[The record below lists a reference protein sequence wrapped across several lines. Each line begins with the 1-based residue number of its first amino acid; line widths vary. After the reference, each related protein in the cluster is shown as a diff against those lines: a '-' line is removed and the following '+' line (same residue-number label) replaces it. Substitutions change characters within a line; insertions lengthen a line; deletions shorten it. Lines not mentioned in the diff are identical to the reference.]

1 MIDINILFSLARTDR
16 LVWFTFNKKRKRK
29 EWKKWKEM
37 NWIQIWT
44 RLTSP
49 SISSPLLFSAHDQM
63 ACHFKYCFEF
73 NFFFLNQFLL
83 LPFCW
88 PLNFNSSLFIC
99 NPRCVSS
106 TIKKYCHQNPV
117 WEKETKTKT
126 KQHVYSLKWKVFVNN
141 RDVSSMFCL
150 CSFVLKTLFIQ
161 LFSSLS
167 LILFLVPPA
176 FLYFS
181 LSCH

>member
-1 MIDINILFSLARTDR
+1 MERNELNPNLDKTNITLDFFPSFIFGSWPNGLSFQI
-16 LVWFTFNKKRKRK
+16 LL
-29 EWKKWKEM
+29 
-37 NWIQIWT
+37 WIQI
-44 RLTSP
+44 
-49 SISSPLLFSAHDQM
+49 F
-63 ACHFKYCFEF
+63 
-73 NFFFLNQFLL
+73 FFFLNQFLL

-88 PLNFNSSLFIC
+88 PLNFDSSLFIC